1 MAGKDWFMLCLRH
14 RSAVELLSVDRLQVL
29 LRNYHHPAKLKDIH
43 PVVSPFVFPSA

>member
-29 LRNYHHPAKLKDIH
+29 KREGL
-43 PVVSPFVFPSA
+43 VFIS